1 MLRKPIKLQIWQGD
15 QGRPQVEHVRRSVA
29 RFALT
34 GYRVAIEAAMKRPF
48 LVGFLVLLAA
58 ALIAAGM
65 WVQRELSID
74 SCLDRGGRW
83 NYEAD
88 VCEGASE

>member
-1 MLRKPIKLQIWQGD
+1 M
-15 QGRPQVEHVRRSVA
+15 A

-48 LVGFLVLLAA
+48 FVGFLVLLAG

-65 WVQRELSID
+65 WVKRELSID

-83 NYEAD
+83 SYEAS
-88 VCEGASE
+88 VCERASE